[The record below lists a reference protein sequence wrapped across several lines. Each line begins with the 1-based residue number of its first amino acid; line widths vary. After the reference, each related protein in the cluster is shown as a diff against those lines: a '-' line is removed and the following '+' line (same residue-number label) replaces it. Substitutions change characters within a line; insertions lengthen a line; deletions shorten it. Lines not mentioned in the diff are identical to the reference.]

1 MYHIWI
7 FYLGFNCCNGTVLR
21 FELDSHISSDLMFYI
36 IKNLALKTFRQENEL
51 QQQRR
56 IIDLLTERSTT
67 YSQEI
72 TQLKEDLMELKNHIN
87 A

>member
-1 MYHIWI
+1 
-7 FYLGFNCCNGTVLR
+7 
-21 FELDSHISSDLMFYI
+21 MFYI